1 VKATRPFNTSHIA
14 RVLAEALPWTGVAG
28 KPDLALSPRPRR
40 RAASPALLLIAAYL
54 MLIGAWVFANPP
66 GYTPDEPNQYTK
78 AIGVGDL
85 DPLGQPGKYGIG
97 PGFGP
102 LQLKFINQ
110 ASRTFTIPPG
120 LAPDSFYCALFKPNV
135 TAGCLKLGRPP
146 NVTVT
151 RLTYVGTYEPFQYFL
166 PGLAADFGHN
176 ATASLLRGRAVSALV
191 SFSLLALAVLVLGV
205 PAGGPWPLVG
215 LMAAATP
222 MVVFEA
228 SGLSP
233 AGPEIGSALCV
244 LTSVLR
250 LTRPAP
256 DERRRRLT
264 WVGLAAGGMVLITAR
279 SLGFAYFGLY
289 LLLLLALASG
299 PRALGRLVRAAGRSA
314 AWTVA
319 GLILALVVEAYWQL
333 RFQAHVPLLI
343 GDTARVARQTLHDL
357 PDILRQDIGS
367 FGWDDVPMYPLAHP
381 AWILMV
387 VSLLTASA
395 LAAPR
400 RERCLLA
407 GLVVGALIAT
417 VLIGV
422 EQDSTHFPL
431 FGRYVLP
438 IWVALPLVGGEI
450 LYRHGSRL
458 GHALPAR
465 LPLYVAAVA
474 AFIHVSGW
482 WFNGRRYAVTMNGP
496 LFFPPHAQ
504 WSPPLGWYFWTFV
517 ILSAAVAMLLAA
529 AQSGRPAPLPATP
542 EAVDLP
548 AEGPLARESAGALSA
563 LARRIAPRAL

>member
-1 VKATRPFNTSHIA
+1 MPTQRLERINWSCARRGRAPSAAT
-14 RVLAEALPWTGVAG
+14 
-28 KPDLALSPRPRR
+28 
-40 RAASPALLLIAAYL
+40 LLILAYFL
-54 MLIGAWVFANPP
+54 LIGGWVFGNPP
-66 GYTPDEPNQYTK
+66 GYTPDEENHYTK
-78 AIGVGDL
+78 AIGVGEL
-85 DPLGQPGKYGIG
+85 DPLGKPGKYGIG

-120 LAPDSFYCALFKPNV
+120 LAPDSFYCALFNPNV

-151 RLTYVGTYEPFQYFL
+151 RLTYVGTYEPFEYFL

-191 SFSLLALAVLVLGV
+191 TFSLLALAVLVLWV

-215 LMAAATP
+215 LLAATTP

-244 LTSVLR
+244 IASMLR

-256 DERRRRLT
+256 HELRRRLT
-264 WVGLAAGGMVLITAR
+264 WVGLATGGMVLITAR

-289 LLLLLALASG
+289 LLLLLAMAGG
-299 PRALGRLVRAAGRSA
+299 PRALGRLVRAAGRLA
-314 AWTVA
+314 AWTVV
-319 GLILALVVEAYWQL
+319 GLILALVAEAYWQL
-333 RFQAHVPLLI
+333 RFQPHVPLLI
-343 GDTARVARQTLHDL
+343 GDTAHVVRQTLHDL

-367 FGWDDVPMYPLAHP
+367 FGWDDVPMHPLAHP
-381 AWILMV
+381 TWILMV
-387 VSLLTASA
+387 VSVLTASV

-400 RERCLLA
+400 RERWLLA
-407 GLVVGALIAT
+407 GVVMGALVAT
-417 VLIGV
+417 LLMGL

-431 FGRYVLP
+431 YGRYVLP
-438 IWVALPLVGGEI
+438 IWVAVPLLAGEV
-450 LYRHGSRL
+450 LYRHGARLSR
-458 GHALPAR
+458 ALPRR

-474 AFIHVSGW
+474 AFVHLSGW
-482 WFNGRRYAVTMNGP
+482 WFNGRRYAVTPNGP

-504 WSPPLGWYFWTFV
+504 WSPPLGWYLWTF
-517 ILSAAVAMLLAA
+517 ILLSAAVAMLLAGV
-529 AQSGRPAPLPATP
+529 QSGRPSPLPATP
-542 EAVDLP
+542 QAVDLP
-548 AEGPLARESAGALSA
+548 AEGPVARESPGALSGS
-563 LARRIAPRAL
+563 ARRIAPETL